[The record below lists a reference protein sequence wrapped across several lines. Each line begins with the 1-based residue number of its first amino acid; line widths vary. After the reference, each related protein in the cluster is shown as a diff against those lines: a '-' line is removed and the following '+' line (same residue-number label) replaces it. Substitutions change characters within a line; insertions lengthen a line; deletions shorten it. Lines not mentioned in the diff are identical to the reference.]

1 MDTTQWIVSGAG
13 LALILGIAVFFF
25 TSSKGVAMSAT
36 TANGI
41 QTQHIVVKGG
51 YNPSKIIV
59 HAGEPVRLVFERHE
73 TSPCSEELLI
83 PAFGIKRDLAPHAKT
98 TVEFTPTKPGTY
110 EFTCGMNM
118 LRGSITV
125 EASHQ

>member
-1 MDTTQWIVSGAG
+1 MDTTQWLVSSAG
-13 LALILGIAVFFF
+13 LALIVGIATFFF
-25 TSSKGVAMSAT
+25 TSSKGAAMSAT
-36 TANGI
+36 SAHGI
-41 QTQHIVVKGG
+41 QEQRIVVKGG
-51 YNPSKIIV
+51 YSPSKILV
-59 HAGEPVRLVFERHE
+59 HTGEPVRLVFERHE

-83 PAFGIKRDLAPHAKT
+83 PAFGIKRDLPPHAKT

-125 EASHQ
+125 EAAKQ